1 MRIIVGVSGA
11 SGVVMGWR
19 LIDYLLGRGEHEVHV
34 IVTSAARRISEI
46 EMGGAPDVAAP
57 VYGEDDMDSPLASGS
72 FRADAMVVAP
82 CSMKTLAG
90 LASGFQDTLLIRA
103 GDIALRMRRPL
114 VVVPRET
121 PLSLP
126 AVENMAALLRAG
138 AVVLPPCPAFY
149 PGPQSVGDIVDFIV
163 GRILDVL
170 GIENDLYV
178 RWGAS

>member
-1 MRIIVGVSGA
+1 M
-11 SGVVMGWR
+11 
-19 LIDYLLGRGEHEVHV
+19 
-34 IVTSAARRISEI
+34 
-46 EMGGAPDVAAP
+46 DVAVIGAG
-57 VYGEDDMDSPLASGS
+57 VAGLTAAYELTRQGQRVVVFEASD
-72 FRADAMVVAP
+72 RAG
-82 CSMKTLAG
+82 G